1 MYGSSE
7 PDDTELLWRRR
18 LEKPH
23 TSSSLPDAFLSAL
36 VAELDTDAVTALVLV
51 GSHARGD
58 ATPYSD
64 VDVIRLVREE
74 PERAQQKLYTYRD
87 GRLLGIVTRTLAH
100 YRAGFTV
107 PERAIFEVPSIREAQ
122 ILVDK
127 DGAFRVLQQEA
138 RAFVWEPLQA
148 AANAYASTVMME
160 YTEYVQKILR
170 ALLLGD
176 ELALSEMILDLLAA
190 VTFAV
195 DVQRGILAASGNSY
209 FRQVYESVGLDAAW
223 TRYHRFIAGIE
234 SGAMGRATT
243 QAKGIAA
250 LRLYWETVQLLRPA
264 FHPLHR
270 DVVEQT
276 ALLIERVLSDA

>member
-1 MYGSSE
+1 MGNPE
-7 PDDTELLWRRR
+7 LDATEFLWRRC
-18 LEKPH
+18 LEKSH

-36 VAELDTDAVTALVLV
+36 VAELDTDTVTAMVLV
-51 GSHARGD
+51 GSYARGD

-64 VDVIRLVREE
+64 VDVIRFVREE
-74 PERAQQKLYTYRD
+74 SDRAQQKLYTYRD

-100 YRAGFTV
+100 YREGFTV

-122 ILVDK
+122 ILVEK
-127 DGAFRVLQQEA
+127 DEAFRVLQQEA

-148 AANAYASTVMME
+148 AANDYASTVMME

-223 TRYHRFIAGIE
+223 TRYHRFIAGIV
-234 SGAMGRATT
+234 SGTTERVTT
-243 QAKGIAA
+243 QARGVAA
-250 LRLYWETVQLLRPA
+250 LHLYRETVQLLRPA

-270 DVVEQT
+270 DVIEQT
-276 ALLIERVLSDA
+276 VLVIERALSDA

>member
-1 MYGSSE
+1 MGNPE
-7 PDDTELLWRRR
+7 LDATEFLCRRC
-18 LEKPH
+18 LEKSH

-36 VAELDTDAVTALVLV
+36 VAELDTDAVTAMVLV
-51 GSHARGD
+51 GSYARGD

-64 VDVIRLVREE
+64 VDVIRFVREE
-74 PERAQQKLYTYRD
+74 PARAQQKLYTYRD
-87 GRLLGIVTRTLAH
+87 GRLLGIVTQTLAH
-100 YRAGFTV
+100 YREGFTV

-122 ILVDK
+122 ILVEK

-148 AANAYASTVMME
+148 AANDYASTVMME

-195 DVQRGILAASGNSY
+195 DVQRGILATSGNSY
-209 FRQVYESVGLDAAW
+209 FRQVYKSVGLDAAW

-234 SGAMGRATT
+234 SGTTERATT
-243 QAKGIAA
+243 QARGVVA
-250 LRLYWETVQLLRPA
+250 LHLYRETVQLLRFA

-270 DVVEQT
+270 DVIEQT
-276 ALLIERVLSDA
+276 VLIIERALSDA

>member
-1 MYGSSE
+1 MGNPE
-7 PDDTELLWRRR
+7 LDATEFLWRRC
-18 LEKPH
+18 LEKSH

-36 VAELDTDAVTALVLV
+36 VAELDTDAVTAMVLV
-51 GSHARGD
+51 GSYARGD
-58 ATPYSD
+58 ATPFSD
-64 VDVIRLVREE
+64 VDVIRFVCEE
-74 PERAQQKLYTYRD
+74 PDRAQQKLYTYRD

-100 YRAGFTV
+100 YREGFTV
-107 PERAIFEVPSIREAQ
+107 PERAIFEVPSMREAQ

-148 AANAYASTVMME
+148 AANDYASTVMME

-209 FRQVYESVGLDAAW
+209 FRQVYESVGVDAAW

-234 SGAMGRATT
+234 SGTTERATT
-243 QAKGIAA
+243 QARGVVA
-250 LRLYWETVQLLRPA
+250 LHLYRETVQLLRSA

-270 DVVEQT
+270 DVIEQT
-276 ALLIERVLSDA
+276 VLIIERALSDA